1 LTNNRAEVDVSK
13 VVTPREGHNP
23 QKVYFQTRAKPKRP
37 KKQAFLMVDAL
48 QVLLDSIVREV
59 FFILRQ
65 RRIGA
70 ADRRLGVPGTYGR
83 DHPKGT
89 FKIVARVPH
98 TRSLDPPN
106 QHDAHSNC
114 EDSNVSR

>member
-1 LTNNRAEVDVSK
+1 MPE
-13 VVTPREGHNP
+13 
-23 QKVYFQTRAKPKRP
+23 
-37 KKQAFLMVDAL
+37 DADISHRDGGKCPL
-48 QVLLDSIVREV
+48 ESIFREV
-59 FFILRQ
+59 SVILRE
-65 RRIGA
+65 RCIGA
-70 ADRRLGVPGTYGR
+70 ADRCLGVPGTYGR

-89 FKIVARVPH
+89 FKIVARVTH

>member
-1 LTNNRAEVDVSK
+1 MPEKTDISH
-13 VVTPREGHNP
+13 RESRQCPLG
-23 QKVYFQTRAKPKRP
+23 
-37 KKQAFLMVDAL
+37 
-48 QVLLDSIVREV
+48 SIFREV
-59 FFILRQ
+59 SVILRE
-65 RRIGA
+65 RRIGT
-70 ADRRLGVPGTYGR
+70 ADRCLGVPGTHGR

-89 FKIVARVPH
+89 FKIVARVTH